1 MSVIDP
7 RGFQDVQTWA
17 DFMIPLLERESENYP
32 RLDDPE
38 KWQDWASTV
47 FGDVDPIGQDAP
59 NPFAYDD
66 WREWAMRLFATTN
79 FEG

>member
-1 MSVIDP
+1 MIIDP
-7 RGFQDVQTWA
+7 RGFETVTQWA
-17 DFMIPLLERESENYP
+17 DFMVPLFEQTSENFP

-38 KWQDWASTV
+38 EWQQWAATV

-59 NPFAYDD
+59 DPYTYDN
-66 WREWAMRLFATTN
+66 WREWAQRLFATTN